1 MLTCIIIYTYPR
13 YPPGCSFLSKEG
25 LMIKPKAKAFMCPNG
40 IQDAWRAASFFAGP
54 SGRVATL
61 PDVARMRSKLG
72 KNSNMWK
79 RAYTT
84 SSAEYYGLGSDGRQK
99 LIVAHGVGPMSDYTG
114 VMGAYMMWSGGDKT
128 RRHYGGRIPASDFLR
143 LEAGRYGKT
152 KVIDPGYYAE
162 ASDYE
167 LVKAGPFSAP
177 ISVLDVEDYIEYCLA
192 AGRGDVFDV
201 ALTAEEALHDP
212 LLRMRLGKHGANYII
227 KNNELARKACKCSH
241 PKIMTT
247 SQSYNTSYVE
257 MNLDER
263 VWKPASTESGW
274 AFAHLLD
281 MSHLSFS
288 SSHEYGSGLFS
299 HSYPHEYWYGARIVG
314 VPDGSRM
321 KDGATEELD
330 PYDMIRDDWER
341 FMQPVSSETEPI
353 TPYRIELLN
362 GEWFTRY
369 PKASPEEACMDSGD
383 LQHHVRSVRPV
394 GTGRFDVKEMFFL
407 RYPIS
412 AVREIMPDGAN
423 AYEIVRVGSKGG
435 DGVTPVTVQFY
446 EADVDTSCS
455 LPRADEL
462 ESARIREWTR

>member
-1 MLTCIIIYTYPR
+1 
-13 YPPGCSFLSKEG
+13 
-25 LMIKPKAKAFMCPNG
+25 MIKPKAKAFMCPNG
-40 IQDAWRAASFFAGP
+40 IEDAWRAASFFAGP
-54 SGRVATL
+54 GGRVATL
-61 PDVARMRSKLG
+61 PEIARMRSRLG

-114 VMGAYMMWSGGDKT
+114 VMGAYRWGWGDNV
-128 RRHYGGRIPASDFLR
+128 RCHHGGRIPASDFLR

-152 KVIDPGYYAE
+152 KVIDPGYFAE

-177 ISVLDVEDYIEYCLA
+177 ISVLDVQDYMDYCVA
-192 AGRGDVFDV
+192 AGRDAVFDV
-201 ALTAEEALHDP
+201 ALTAEEALRDP
-212 LLRMRLGKHGANYII
+212 LLRMRLGRHGANYII

-257 MNLDER
+257 MDLDER
-263 VWKPASTESGW
+263 VWKPASTEPEW

-281 MSHLSFS
+281 LSHLSFS
-288 SSHEYGSGLFS
+288 SDREYGSGLFS
-299 HSYPHEYWYGARIVG
+299 HSYPHEYWYDARMVG

-321 KDGATEELD
+321 KDGATEDLD
-330 PYDMIRDDWER
+330 PYFMIRSDWER
-341 FMQPVSSETEPI
+341 FMRPVSKDIEPI
-353 TPYRIELLN
+353 LPYRIELVN

-369 PKASPEEACMDSGD
+369 PKVSPEEACMDSGD
-383 LQHHVRSVRPV
+383 LQYRVRSVRPV
-394 GTGRFDVKEMFFL
+394 GTGRFEVKEMFFL

-423 AYEIVRVGSKGG
+423 AYEVVRICPKAG
-435 DGVTPVTVQFY
+435 DGTTPVIVQFY
-446 EADVDTSCS
+446 EADVDTSRS
-455 LPRADEL
+455 LLRADEL
-462 ESARIREWTR
+462 ESARRTKR

>member
-1 MLTCIIIYTYPR
+1 
-13 YPPGCSFLSKEG
+13 
-25 LMIKPKAKAFMCPNG
+25 MIKPKAKAFMCPNG

-54 SGRVATL
+54 GGRVATL

-79 RAYTT
+79 RDYTS

-114 VMGAYMMWSGGDKT
+114 VMGAYKWGWGDNA
-128 RRHYGGRIPASDFLR
+128 RCHHGGRIPASDFLR

-152 KVIDPGYYAE
+152 KVVDPGYYAE

-167 LVKAGPFSAP
+167 LVKTGPFSAP
-177 ISVLDVEDYIEYCLA
+177 ISVLDIQDYMDYCVA
-192 AGRGDVFDV
+192 AGRDAVFDV
-201 ALTAEEALHDP
+201 ALTAEEALRDP
-212 LLRMRLGKHGANYII
+212 LLRMRLGKHGSDYIMRQ
-227 KNNELARKACKCSH
+227 NQMARKACDCAH
-241 PKIMTT
+241 PKITT
-247 SQSYNTSYVE
+247 VSQSYNVSYVE
-257 MNLDER
+257 MDLDER
-263 VWKPASTESGW
+263 VFKPASTEPEW
-274 AFAHLLD
+274 AVAHLLD
-281 MSHLSFS
+281 MSHLSLS
-288 SSHEYGSGLFS
+288 DSREYGPGLFS
-299 HSYPHEYWYGARIVG
+299 HSYPHEYWYDARMIG

-321 KDGATEELD
+321 KDGATEDLD
-330 PYDMIRDDWER
+330 PYFMIRSDWER
-341 FMQPVSSETEPI
+341 FMRPVSKDIEPI
-353 TPYRIELLN
+353 LPYRIELVN

-383 LQHHVRSVRPV
+383 LQYRVRSVRPV
-394 GTGRFDVKEMFFL
+394 GTGRFEVKEMFFL

-412 AVREIMPDGAN
+412 AVREIAPDGAN

-446 EADVDTSCS
+446 EADVDISCS

-462 ESARIREWTR
+462 ESARIREWTKR

>member
-1 MLTCIIIYTYPR
+1 MLFR
-13 YPPGCSFLSKEG
+13 SR
-25 LMIKPKAKAFMCPNG
+25 
-40 IQDAWRAASFFAGP
+40 DA
-54 SGRVATL
+54 
-61 PDVARMRSKLG
+61 
-72 KNSNMWK
+72 
-79 RAYTT
+79 
-84 SSAEYYGLGSDGRQK
+84 
-99 LIVAHGVGPMSDYTG
+99 
-114 VMGAYMMWSGGDKT
+114 
-128 RRHYGGRIPASDFLR
+128 
-143 LEAGRYGKT
+143 
-152 KVIDPGYYAE
+152 
-162 ASDYE
+162 
-167 LVKAGPFSAP
+167 
-177 ISVLDVEDYIEYCLA
+177 
-192 AGRGDVFDV
+192 VFDV

-257 MNLDER
+257 MDLDER

-281 MSHLSFS
+281 LSHLSFS
-288 SSHEYGSGLFS
+288 SDREYGSGLFS
-299 HSYPHEYWYGARIVG
+299 HSYPHEYWYGARMVG
-314 VPDGSRM
+314 VPDGSRT

-341 FMQPVSSETEPI
+341 FMRPVSHEVDPI
-353 TPYRIELLN
+353 TPYRIERLN

-383 LQHHVRSVRPV
+383 LQYRVRSVRPI

-423 AYEIVRVGSKGG
+423 AYEVVRICPKAG
-435 DGVTPVTVQFY
+435 DGTTPVIVQFY
-446 EADVDTSCS
+446 EADVDTSRS

-462 ESARIREWTR
+462 ESARIREWTKR